1 MFVSVYTSA
10 TGLATRNL
18 ISSFRLLPSRSTA
31 SSRHVIARSLICK
44 KDGDRDKLEMTFTAR
59 EDATTMTYDN
69 KKSSVLVYKAVS
81 KYESNYRK
89 LRLVYYFRKIKFE
102 V

>member
-1 MFVSVYTSA
+1 
-10 TGLATRNL
+10 
-18 ISSFRLLPSRSTA
+18 
-31 SSRHVIARSLICK
+31 
-44 KDGDRDKLEMTFTAR
+44 MTFTAR

-89 LRLVYYFRKIKFE
+89 LRLVYYYRKIKFE